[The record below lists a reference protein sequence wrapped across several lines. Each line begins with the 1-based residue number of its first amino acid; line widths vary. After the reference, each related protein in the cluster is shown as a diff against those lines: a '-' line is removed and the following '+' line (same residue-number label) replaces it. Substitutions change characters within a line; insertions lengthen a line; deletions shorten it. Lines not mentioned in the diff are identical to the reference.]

1 MAALTTTPSHESQ
14 VPQNLYI
21 GLVAHIL
28 GALDPNILLMQGR
41 TIGNTR
47 MKVDIYG
54 DALGST
60 PLTGDRWRTA
70 HDAFAMQVYLD
81 GKKLGL
87 FIRREVYGIFLRFMS
102 EAGQNSYNTT

>member
-1 MAALTTTPSHESQ
+1 MVLALASLISGTVISGT
-14 VPQNLYI
+14 V
-21 GLVAHIL
+21 
-28 GALDPNILLMQGR
+28 MQGR

-54 DALGST
+54 DDLGST

-87 FIRREVYGIFLRFMS
+87 FIRREVYGIFLRFVS
-102 EAGQNSYNTT
+102 EAGQNS